1 LARTGKPEV
10 DVMRLTLLGICLL
23 AVFVSPSAAATT
35 NLLKNADFGQ
45 VSLKG
50 LHTELDGD
58 SQTGDSAAA
67 NWTVYNNGPGSTT
80 TELMASTRTGGKS
93 MIHVVTSNAKR
104 GSGSGLV
111 QAFFPVSTGPG
122 HVDAS
127 AWIYIK
133 SGAVF
138 IGTGNGGNTGID
150 ARSSVT
156 GKWIQLRA
164 RNGVSPANLFIIYG
178 QSPGADFFVDQ
189 AAVEPLAPG
198 ESPTF
203 RATKAY
209 LEADPIEYVGHCPT
223 TVKFYGTISVNGPG
237 SVLYTFQRSDG
248 SYVAES
254 KLVYGDAGSHPVQ
267 MSWKVGNYYASTRA
281 YNDWAQISVSSPNAL
296 TSNKARFSI
305 TCKNT

>member
-1 LARTGKPEV
+1 
-10 DVMRLTLLGICLL
+10 MRLTLFGICSLACLL
-23 AVFVSPSAAATT
+23 VLAGDAPAATT
-35 NLLKNADFGQ
+35 NLLKNPDFGQ
-45 VSLKG
+45 VSQKG
-50 LHTELDGD
+50 LHTELTGG

-67 NWTVYNNGPGSTT
+67 GWTVYNNAPGTTT
-80 TELMASTRTGGKS
+80 TELLASTHRAGKS
-93 MIHVVTSNAKR
+93 MIHVVTSNSKP

-122 HVDAS
+122 HVNAS

-156 GKWIQLRA
+156 GKWIQLWA

-178 QSPGADFFVDQ
+178 QSPSADFFVDE

-198 ESPTF
+198 ESPNF

-209 LEADPIEYVGHCPT
+209 LEADPTEYVGHCPT

-248 SYVAES
+248 SYVAEL
-254 KLVYGDAGSHPVQ
+254 KLVYYDAGSHPVQ
-267 MSWKVGNYYASTRA
+267 MSWQVGNYYAATRV
-281 YNDWAQISVSSPNAL
+281 YNEWAEISVSQPNAL
-296 TSNKARFSI
+296 TSHKARFSI

>member
-1 LARTGKPEV
+1 
-10 DVMRLTLLGICLL
+10 MRSTLRSICVAICVIAL
-23 AVFVSPSAAATT
+23 AATSRAAT
-35 NLLKNADFGQ
+35 PNLLKNSDFGQ
-45 VSLKG
+45 VSQKG
-50 LHTELDGD
+50 MHTELQGD
-58 SQTGDSAAA
+58 SKPGDSAASQ
-67 NWTVYNNGPGSTT
+67 WTVYNNGPGTT
-80 TELMASTRTGGKS
+80 TTDLLPSSRRAGKS
-93 MIHVVTSNAKR
+93 MIHVITSNSKA

-122 HVDAS
+122 HVNAS
-127 AWIYIK
+127 AWVYVK

-150 ARSSVT
+150 ARTSVT

-178 QSPGADFFVDQ
+178 QSPGADFYVDQ
-189 AAVEPLAPG
+189 ASVEPLSPG
-198 ESPTF
+198 QSPDF
-203 RATKAY
+203 RVTKAY

-223 TVKFYGTISVNGPG
+223 TAKFYGTISVNGPG

-248 SYVAES
+248 SYVAEP
-254 KLVYGDAGSHPVQ
+254 KIVYYDAGSHAVQ
-267 MSWKVGNYYASTRA
+267 MSWKVGNYYSPTRV
-281 YNDWAQISVSSPNAL
+281 YKSWVEISVSSPNAL